1 MSTVTSWLWGTWT
14 WTKSQQQNLMK
25 NLIKTR
31 NLNKIE
37 TGVGLSRCQSAPG
50 WCRAQRSLEKVIQ
63 RGHWGSKFCRT
74 VSHSHKLYYSLKYC
88 DTQLVV
94 TVSDLMWKL
103 RNWIFLALPR
113 MEKDEKWT
121 FSCYGGGLW
130 RDCVS
135 NIILISKEKHSINY
149 ESRRKSRTQ
158 WD

>member
-1 MSTVTSWLWGTWT
+1 
-14 WTKSQQQNLMK
+14 MK

-37 TGVGLSRCQSAPG
+37 TGVGLSMSVDARVVSGAKVFRKSYSRG
-50 WCRAQRSLEKVIQ
+50 SLGVKVL
-63 RGHWGSKFCRT
+63 
-74 VSHSHKLYYSLKYC
+74 SHSLAFSQTLLAKILWHTIGGDGLGLDVKIKKLNFLGTSKDGKKMKNEL
-88 DTQLVV
+88 
-94 TVSDLMWKL
+94 
-103 RNWIFLALPR
+103 FLA
-113 MEKDEKWT
+113 MA
-121 FSCYGGGLW
+121 GLW